1 MTGATDS
8 LFDLTGKTALVTGA
22 SRGIGKAL
30 ALALAKAGC
39 DVAVNARAAESL
51 KGTVQE
57 IEKLGRK
64 AVAAAGDV
72 TDEKQVKEF
81 VGLAVKALGRID
93 ILVNNAGVWEG
104 TYFFRLPKEQ
114 WDHVMNVNLSGVFLT
129 AKAVGRLMLKQ
140 RSGKIINI
148 SSVLGLRGSPEAIAY
163 CASKA
168 GVIQMTRVMAIELG
182 RAGVQVN
189 CLAPGMVAT
198 DMTRQYTED
207 KKTIEDYLSR
217 VPSGRYAQPE
227 ELSGAIV
234 FLASKAADHMTG
246 QVLVIDGGESLV

>member
-1 MTGATDS
+1 MTGGTDS

-22 SRGIGKAL
+22 SRGIGKAVAV
-30 ALALAKAGC
+30 ALAQAGC
-39 DVAVNARAAESL
+39 DVALNARAADSL
-51 KGTVQE
+51 KATAGE
-57 IEKLGRK
+57 IEKLDRK
-64 AVAAAGDV
+64 VALAAGDV
-72 TDEKQVKEF
+72 SDEAQVKRF
-81 VGLAVKALGRID
+81 VAAAVKAFGRVD

-104 TYFFRLPKEQ
+104 TYFFRLPKKD
-114 WDHVMNVNLSGVFLT
+114 WDKVMEVNLTGAFLV
-129 AKAVGRLMLKQ
+129 AKEVARHMLKQ

-168 GVIQMTRVMAIELG
+168 AVIQMTRVMAIELG

-198 DMTRQYTED
+198 DMTKEYLKDE
-207 KKTIEDYLSR
+207 KNLKEYLSR
-217 VPSGRYAQPE
+217 IPSGRYAQPD
-227 ELSGAIV
+227 ELAGAIV
-234 FLASKAADHMTG
+234 FLASKASDHMTG